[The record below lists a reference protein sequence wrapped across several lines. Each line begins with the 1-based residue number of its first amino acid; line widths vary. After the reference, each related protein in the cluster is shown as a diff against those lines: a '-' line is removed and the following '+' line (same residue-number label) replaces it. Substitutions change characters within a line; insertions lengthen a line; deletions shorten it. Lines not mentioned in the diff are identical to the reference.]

1 MNEGFKS
8 FPRKINECVQEEL
21 RVFKGYFKEDNKVL
35 GVFRECFKVAYYR
48 VFKVYQQAG
57 AELGQA
63 QVTQ

>member
-35 GVFRECFKVAYYR
+35 GVFRECFKEAYYR
-48 VFKVYQQAG
+48 VFKVYQ
-57 AELGQA
+57 
-63 QVTQ
+63 